1 VRRATHICAL
11 CMSSHLRNCTAVSPA
26 RCTLRSQECFR
37 KILSERSDGCC
48 AQVLTAFLLSPAH
61 HEQLLPLLRRWPPQL
76 YSVAALTEAT
86 LHRCGP
92 VACAAVSAVAS
103 CSLHAAVR
111 PLIAAAVLDQE

>member
-1 VRRATHICAL
+1 MR
-11 CMSSHLRNCTAVSPA
+11 
-26 RCTLRSQECFR
+26 CFR
-37 KILSERSDGCC
+37 QYRPDGGDGCC

-92 VACAAVSAVAS
+92 AACATESVLQAAACMRP
-103 CSLHAAVR
+103 CSL
-111 PLIAAAVLDQE
+111 

>member
-1 VRRATHICAL
+1 
-11 CMSSHLRNCTAVSPA
+11 MSCR
-26 RCTLRSQECFR
+26 
-37 KILSERSDGCC
+37 

-92 VACAAVSAVAS
+92 VACAIHMVLLQIECVTEMPCA
-103 CSLHAAVR
+103 
-111 PLIAAAVLDQE
+111 LIAHRCQD